1 MHLSDVCGMG
11 KLTTNQNTGQSQVQ
25 MHPFMEGYC
34 HNIYMGCKYSDLH
47 NAGINCMCTERI

>member
-34 HNIYMGCKYSDLH
+34 HNIYMGCK
-47 NAGINCMCTERI
+47 